1 VAGNGTATYSGDGVQ
16 ATGTGLS
23 PGNVAV
29 DASGNLYI
37 ADSGNYR
44 VYKVTTATGVITT
57 VAGTGIEGYTGDNG
71 PATVAELFPQRVAVD
86 ASGNLYISG
95 GPYSIVR
102 AVSFGKAT
110 PVITWPEPAP
120 INYGTSLS
128 ANQLNASST
137 VPGTYV
143 YSLANGTV
151 VTPGTVLP
159 AGTYTLN
166 ATLIPNSLV
175 NCNSATATVTLT
187 VYRSTPVVAWTT
199 PAPIPNGTAL
209 SYATQLN
216 AVLSVPANTS
226 ATIYSPAAGTILPPG
241 DHLLS
246 VTMTPLDTADYNS
259 VTAVVPITVLTG
271 STYDTGAVMLKVE
284 GTTIATTT
292 YVAGATPSTIAEG
305 LAAYV
310 ASNPNSLVNVTA
322 VGDAVYI
329 EATPAAVSAY
339 GSAGTNFPYSIQ
351 NSGYDL
357 QHFSYPSFPGSTISG
372 SLEGSASTDSTTT
385 PVYSFTR
392 SYDPLGNLTSYTD
405 SVMGTFNFVTGSG
418 ASGYD
423 TLNRLSAGTLT
434 PPSGSNQ
441 APQSFC
447 WSYDGFGNRIT
458 QATSNQ
464 PFSNAAGATTCQLAN
479 SGTLLSNAWTN
490 QSAANNNRLAGASA
504 APGGVAYDASGDVTY
519 DGQNQ
524 YLYDGDGRICAVAST
539 PIPGMTTMTG
549 YVYDASGT
557 RVAKGTIIT
566 WSCDPAVNGFQTTS
580 DYVLGPSGEQITE
593 MGMDTNSNGNAMAW
607 QHTNVWAGGSLIAT
621 YDNDGLHFYFNDP
634 LGTRRVQTDYAG
646 VIEQTCQSLPYGD
659 GLSCTGSAQYP
670 TEHHFTGKERDAES
684 GNDYFDARYYTSTM
698 GRWMSPDWSATE
710 EPVPY
715 AKMDNPQSLNLYAY
729 LNNNPLLTFD
739 PDGHQDPCVRQG
751 TDNCPNVG
759 KDPAPAKSAA
769 QMAQKQATVPVT
781 VDQVTANNPFGHS
794 VIGVG
799 GDKPVGLVP
808 DSAAA
813 AAGAVAIQAEE
824 QQVLGVPLPQ
834 SVPGHIQPVEADQK
848 VKNSA
853 TINVTP
859 KQAAAMRA
867 FINDAAA
874 HPQRYDAV
882 FHNCAQFTQQVLRA
896 GGVILPRD
904 LTPGGV
910 VDDLRKQQ

>member
-1 VAGNGTATYSGDGVQ
+1 
-16 ATGTGLS
+16 
-23 PGNVAV
+23 
-29 DASGNLYI
+29 
-37 ADSGNYR
+37 
-44 VYKVTTATGVITT
+44 
-57 VAGTGIEGYTGDNG
+57 
-71 PATVAELFPQRVAVD
+71 
-86 ASGNLYISG
+86 
-95 GPYSIVR
+95 
-102 AVSFGKAT
+102 
-110 PVITWPEPAP
+110 
-120 INYGTSLS
+120 
-128 ANQLNASST
+128 
-137 VPGTYV
+137 
-143 YSLANGTV
+143 
-151 VTPGTVLP
+151 
-159 AGTYTLN
+159 
-166 ATLIPNSLV
+166 
-175 NCNSATATVTLT
+175 
-187 VYRSTPVVAWTT
+187 
-199 PAPIPNGTAL
+199 
-209 SYATQLN
+209 
-216 AVLSVPANTS
+216 
-226 ATIYSPAAGTILPPG
+226 
-241 DHLLS
+241 
-246 VTMTPLDTADYNS
+246 
-259 VTAVVPITVLTG
+259 
-271 STYDTGAVMLKVE
+271 
-284 GTTIATTT
+284 
-292 YVAGATPSTIAEG
+292 
-305 LAAYV
+305 
-310 ASNPNSLVNVTA
+310 
-322 VGDAVYI
+322 
-329 EATPAAVSAY
+329 
-339 GSAGTNFPYSIQ
+339 
-351 NSGYDL
+351 
-357 QHFSYPSFPGSTISG
+357 
-372 SLEGSASTDSTTT
+372 
-385 PVYSFTR
+385 
-392 SYDPLGNLTSYTD
+392 
-405 SVMGTFNFVTGSG
+405 
-418 ASGYD
+418 
-423 TLNRLSAGTLT
+423 
-434 PPSGSNQ
+434 
-441 APQSFC
+441 
-447 WSYDGFGNRIT
+447 
-458 QATSNQ
+458 
-464 PFSNAAGATTCQLAN
+464 
-479 SGTLLSNAWTN
+479 
-490 QSAANNNRLAGASA
+490 
-504 APGGVAYDASGDVTY
+504 
-519 DGQNQ
+519 
-524 YLYDGDGRICAVAST
+524 
-539 PIPGMTTMTG
+539 
-549 YVYDASGT
+549 
-557 RVAKGTIIT
+557 
-566 WSCDPAVNGFQTTS
+566 
-580 DYVLGPSGEQITE
+580 